1 MFKKILVCLDGSEL
15 AEVILPYALEQAKRF
30 DSELVLFRAFSE
42 PSVISLAM
50 PGMPGVPIETDRM
63 EKHLLE
69 DEMKVETYLNSLA
82 DKLQSE
88 NNLIV
93 NYDKMRGVAGPAIVE
108 YCGKHEIELIAI
120 ATHVRSEPSRVVLG
134 SVADYV
140 IRHSGTP
147 ILLIR
152 PTGVKAK

>member
-50 PGMPGVPIETDRM
+50 PGMPGLPMETERK
-63 EKHLLE
+63 EKHLIE
-69 DEMKVETYLNSLA
+69 DERIVETYLKSLA
-82 DKLQSE
+82 DKLRSE
-88 NNLIV
+88 NNLMI
-93 NYDKMRGVAGPAIVE
+93 NYDKMQGAAGPSIVE
-108 YCGKHEIELIAI
+108 YCGKQEIELIAI

-140 IRHSGTP
+140 IRYSGTP

-152 PTGVKAK
+152 PTGIKAK

>member
-15 AEVILPYALEQAKRF
+15 AEVILPYALEQARRF

-50 PGMPGVPIETDRM
+50 PGMPGVPIETGRM
-63 EKHLLE
+63 EKHLIE
-69 DEMKVETYLNSLA
+69 DEREVETYLKSLA

-88 NNLIV
+88 NNLRV
-93 NYDKMRGVAGPAIVE
+93 NYGKVRGAAGPAIVE
-108 YCGKHEIELIAI
+108 YCAKQEIELIAI
-120 ATHVRSEPSRVVLG
+120 ATHVRSLPSRVLLG

-152 PTGVKAK
+152 PTGGKAK